1 MHAECICF
9 AVQSWGSRPLPERI
23 AIKILSPSDLTF
35 FDALYKQSNVG
46 GNQKA
51 INLNDNVFAKI
62 LYTDFAASS
71 LGKDVE
77 VPISVTVFGPSP
89 SDPYRFARSRSEERR
104 VGK

>member
-51 INLNDNVFAKI
+51 INLNANVFAKI
-62 LYTDFAASS
+62 LYPDFAARS
-71 LGKDVE
+71 LGQDE
-77 VPISVTVFGPSP
+77 DDPISITVFEIGTP
-89 SDPYRFARSRSEERR
+89 SRSDR
-104 VGK
+104 VCKHVQISAIDV